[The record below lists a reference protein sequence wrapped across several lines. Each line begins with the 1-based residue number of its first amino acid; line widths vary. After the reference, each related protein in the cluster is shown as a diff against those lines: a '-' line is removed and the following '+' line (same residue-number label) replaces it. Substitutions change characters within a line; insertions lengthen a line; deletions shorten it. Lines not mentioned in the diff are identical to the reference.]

1 MRRET
6 TDLIGSGL
14 LLAALI
20 VATLGALAPT
30 EGASA
35 SVPTTTT
42 AAASDPF
49 ARGRML
55 FMTKGCVSC
64 HTKTG
69 VTGQAAGFGP
79 TGVAPDLTGLAQ
91 RAGAR
96 EPGMS
101 AQDYVRESLRTP
113 SAFKVPE
120 YASATFGM
128 PDLGLSD
135 AEIDALSAF
144 LLGTP

>member
-30 EGASA
+30 QGASA
-35 SVPTTTT
+35 SVPATTI
-42 AAASDPF
+42 AASSDPF

-55 FMTKGCVSC
+55 FTTKGCVAC
-64 HTKTG
+64 HTKAG
-69 VTGQAAGFGP
+69 VNGQAPGFGP
-79 TGVAPDLTGLAQ
+79 TGVAPDLTGLAE
-91 RAGAR
+91 RAADRTPGA
-96 EPGMS
+96 S
-101 AQDYVRESLRTP
+101 AADYVRESLRTP
-113 SAFKVPE
+113 SAFLVSG
-120 YASATFGM
+120 YTGRM